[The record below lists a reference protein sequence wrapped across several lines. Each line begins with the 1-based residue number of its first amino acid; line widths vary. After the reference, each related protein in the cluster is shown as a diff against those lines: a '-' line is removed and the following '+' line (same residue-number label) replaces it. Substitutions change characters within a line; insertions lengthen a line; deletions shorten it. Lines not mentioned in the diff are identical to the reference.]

1 LPTSVLYSGGN
12 RLLDLLPKQ
21 AREELSHELEM
32 IQVASK
38 EMLVDKNGVIEF
50 VYFPIDAMISK
61 TSLMRDG
68 SEVEVGSIGREGMA
82 GIQCVFGIPRV
93 PGKAFCQ
100 IPGTVVRLAAATFM
114 EWFEECPALN
124 KAVLAYAQ
132 ATINVLEQCI
142 ACNIRHDVIA
152 RCARWLL
159 MTHDRVRTDE
169 FPLTQ
174 EFLAMMLGVR
184 RNSVSLAA
192 TDLQKAGLIEYT
204 RGNIRV
210 INRAGLES
218 ASCECY
224 QVTIE
229 QYDDLLG
236 QSKDPPFKTLSV
248 RGNSR

>member
-1 LPTSVLYSGGN
+1 M
-12 RLLDLLPKQ
+12 
-21 AREELSHELEM
+21 ARKELSPELE
-32 IQVASK
+32 IIHVASK
-38 EMLVDKNGVIEF
+38 QMLLDKNGVIDF

-61 TSLMRDG
+61 TSLMKDG
-68 SEVEVGSIGREGMA
+68 SEVEVGSIGCEGMA
-82 GIQCVFGIPRV
+82 GIQCVFGIRRV

-114 EWFEECPALN
+114 DCFEKSPALN

-184 RNSVSLAA
+184 RNSVSVAA
-192 TDLQKAGLIEYT
+192 AELQQAGHIDYN
-204 RGNIRV
+204 RGNIH
-210 INRAGLES
+210 IIDRAGLES
-218 ASCECY
+218 TSCECY
-224 QVTIE
+224 QVTVE
-229 QYDDLLG
+229 QYNDLLG
-236 QSKDPPFKTLSV
+236 QSKD
-248 RGNSR
+248 SRL